1 MDASQSIWRR
11 GIYLTVVVL
20 VLFLQWKGDYLNA
33 FFAKRK
39 ALPGTD
45 VCRAHFYPEFYET
58 EIAGVQTQWQYTK
71 VQALVETKDYIILI
85 LGKNQAQAY
94 DKRGL
99 EGRSV
104 REFCGF
110 LSRKTGLHVQTFL
123 RCAAKRIKRLK
134 SIKNNKASLVRP
146 EGRPR
151 GIFYMQG
158 ALRRN
163 CPEESKGP
171 SWCKIPYVPEH
182 FSVFS

>member
-1 MDASQSIWRR
+1 MEFACKTVYDHKTLAAMSKALRRTMRKKTSWCEWLLFLGLGVLALGTVMDASQSIWRR

-45 VCRAHFYPEFYET
+45 VCRARFYPEFYET

-94 DKRGL
+94 DKSGL

-110 LSRKTGLHVQTFL
+110 LSRKTGLHVQTF
-123 RCAAKRIKRLK
+123 
-134 SIKNNKASLVRP
+134 
-146 EGRPR
+146 PR
-151 GIFYMQG
+151 
-158 ALRRN
+158 
-163 CPEESKGP
+163 
-171 SWCKIPYVPEH
+171 
-182 FSVFS
+182 